1 MLVHDMLRRLIVI
14 LVLAAVGAG
23 ACAAWLLR
31 PGPPLRLG
39 LVGSL
44 SGRFAVLGTT
54 GRDGAILAVEEI
66 NAAGGILGRRVVLD
80 ILDDRGDGEACRQA
94 YETLAARDCR
104 LVIGPFATG
113 PATAAL
119 ETINR
124 LGILTIAPTVAGDN
138 LSGKDDW
145 FLRLYP
151 STRQMGRM
159 LGSMAIADG
168 IRVLAVIGDAANGPF
183 VSTTLAGVRE
193 AIGPDLRV
201 IDRTFDSRKPESL
214 LAVAGEVA
222 EAEAVLLVASSL
234 DTAALAQR
242 LRARRADL
250 RLLCASWSVS
260 KELIANGGRSVDG
273 MRTVLPVEFGSETT
287 DALDQRFRVRFG
299 EDITHVAILH
309 HEAVRLLAA
318 AIRSAGTTDPAVLRQ
333 ALIASDAPPGAPVGC
348 QLDRFGDPC
357 RELQPHRIVAGR
369 LVAESRVAVR

>member
-1 MLVHDMLRRLIVI
+1 MFFLLAMVGAG
-14 LVLAAVGAG
+14 LAAVII
-23 ACAAWLLR
+23 WHLR
-31 PGPPLRLG
+31 PLPPLRIG

-54 GRDGAILAVEEI
+54 GRDGAILAAEEI
-66 NAAGGILGRRVVLD
+66 NAAGGLGGRKVELD
-80 ILDDRGDGEACRQA
+80 IMDDRGDGETCRRA
-94 YETLAARDCR
+94 YEALAGRDCR

-124 LGILTIAPTVAGDN
+124 LAVLTVAPTVAGDN
-138 LSGKDDW
+138 LAGKDDW

-151 STRQMGRM
+151 STRVMGRM
-159 LGSMAIADG
+159 LGTMAMTDG
-168 IRVLAVIGDAANGPF
+168 VRVLAVIGDAANGPF
-183 VSTTLAGVRE
+183 VSTTIEGVRE
-193 AIGPDLRV
+193 AGGQALQLV
-201 IDRTFDSRKPESL
+201 ERTFDSRQPESL
-214 LAVAGEVA
+214 MAVAGEVA
-222 EAEAVLLVASSL
+222 GADAVLLVASSL

-242 LRARRADL
+242 LRSQQADR

-273 MRTVLPVEFGSETT
+273 MRTILPVEFGSES
-287 DALDQRFRVRFG
+287 ANELDRRFRSRFG

-318 AIRSAGTTDPAVLRQ
+318 AVRSTGSTDPAVLRA
-333 ALIASDAPPGAPVGC
+333 ALTAADPPAGAPPGC

-357 RELQPHRIVAGR
+357 RNLVPHRIVDGR
-369 LVAESRVAVR
+369 LIAEPRAPAP